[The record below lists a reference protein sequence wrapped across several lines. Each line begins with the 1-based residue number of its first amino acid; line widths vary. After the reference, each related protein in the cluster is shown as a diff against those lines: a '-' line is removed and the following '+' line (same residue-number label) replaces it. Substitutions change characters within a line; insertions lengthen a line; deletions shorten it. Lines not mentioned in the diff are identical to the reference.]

1 MGRRAW
7 SGTESVWF
15 TPQVLHSNTLKYLR
29 NHLFIWINRMD
40 STSNYGTRFAP
51 LHRVLLLAKHHAR
64 SRPKLNHTE
73 DPHVS
78 GAVHER
84 FDQATTILTAAQS
97 HRSRSHAAIPTRY
110 CYRPSSFGP
119 PLSNRMRRR
128 RRDRKQ
134 PKRHCDSQYWWG
146 RTDSQ
151 RVSNME

>member
-7 SGTESVWF
+7 SETEFVWF
-15 TPQVLHSNTLKYLR
+15 TLQVLHSNTLKFLR
-29 NHLFIWINRMD
+29 NHLIIWLNRMD
-40 STSNYGTRFAP
+40 STSNYGTRFAQ

-64 SRPKLNHTE
+64 SRPKLNHGE

-84 FDQATTILTAAQS
+84 FDQATTLPTAAQS
-97 HRSRSHAAIPTRY
+97 YRGRSHTAISTRY

-119 PLSNRMRRR
+119 PLSNRMRPR
-128 RRDRKQ
+128 RRDRNQ
-134 PKRHCDSQYWWG
+134 PKRYGDSQYWRG

-151 RVSNME
+151 RISYME